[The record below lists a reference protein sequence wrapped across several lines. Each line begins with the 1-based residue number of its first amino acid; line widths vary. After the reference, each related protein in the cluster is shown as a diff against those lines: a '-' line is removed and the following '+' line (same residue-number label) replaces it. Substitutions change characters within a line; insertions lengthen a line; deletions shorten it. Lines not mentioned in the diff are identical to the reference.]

1 MKITSILALGSAAA
15 ALLAIPAIA
24 QNAAPGPGDRP
35 MRMAAEMTRAQAEQ
49 MATAMFTR
57 MDANGDG
64 KLDTADRAAKQ
75 QARFQRLDTDGNG
88 QLSPAEFTARPER
101 ADRAERGQGQRAE
114 RRGHRGGRGM
124 HMGRMGGANGNEAV
138 TQTDFT
144 ARALARFDQADA
156 NKDGTVTREERRA
169 ARPQRPDRTGGQPP
183 ATMQ

>member
-1 MKITSILALGSAAA
+1 MPSILALGSAAA

-24 QNAAPGPGDRP
+24 QDAAPGSPARSA
-35 MRMAAEMTRAQAEQ
+35 RMAAEMTRAQAEQ
-49 MATAMFTR
+49 MAATAFAR

-64 KLDTADRAAKQ
+64 KLDAADRAAKQ

-101 ADRAERGQGQRAE
+101 AE

-124 HMGRMGGANGNEAV
+124 RMSGVNGNEV
-138 TQTDFT
+138 ITQADFT

-169 ARPQRPDRTGGQPP
+169 ARPQRSGRAGGQPP